1 MADSIE
7 GRTASYVG
15 PDTVDGLRTG
25 DRCRVLSDE
34 RSIIHVRWTTGA
46 LTDCYGEVT
55 PREIVP
61 DLNVMARYEDEFGF
75 EAGRGRGGM
84 GIDVTAVY
92 DRGGEI
98 ALFSAM
104 ESEGQLDTLKVA
116 ARKVVD
122 ELRRVV
128 AMDPSW
134 DGIRTSLG
142 DQAHEVISS
151 AIIAA
156 ITVASDEDDEVS
168 TDWEE
173 GDEIDDFLE

>member
-1 MADSIE
+1 MSTSIE

-15 PDTVDGLRTG
+15 PDTVDGLRNG

-34 RSIIHVRWTTGA
+34 RSIVHVRWTTGS
-46 LTDCYGEVT
+46 LKDLYGEVT
-55 PREIVP
+55 HREIVP
-61 DLNVMARYEDEFGF
+61 DLAVTARYEDEFAF
-75 EAGRGRGGM
+75 EAGGSRGGA

-98 ALFSAM
+98 ALLSAM

-116 ARKVVD
+116 ARKALAD
-122 ELRRVV
+122 LRRVV
-128 AMDPSW
+128 AMDPNW
-134 DGIRTSLG
+134 DSVRAGLESES
-142 DQAHEVISS
+142 HEVIAS

-156 ITVASDEDDEVS
+156 ITVASDDESVS

-173 GDEIDDFLE
+173 GDEIDDFLD

>member
-1 MADSIE
+1 MAESIE

-34 RSIIHVRWTTGA
+34 RSIVHVRWTTGS
-46 LTDCYGEVT
+46 LKDYYGEVT
-55 PREIVP
+55 HREIVP
-61 DLNVMARYEDEFGF
+61 DLAVVARYEDEFAF
-75 EAGRGRGGM
+75 EAGNSRGGA
-84 GIDVTAVY
+84 GINIEAVY

-98 ALFSAM
+98 ALLSAM

-116 ARKVVD
+116 ARKAVED
-122 ELRRVV
+122 LRRVI
-128 AMDPSW
+128 AMDPNW
-134 DGIRTSLG
+134 DSVRTALDEES
-142 DQAHEVISS
+142 HEVIAS

-156 ITVASDEDDEVS
+156 ITVASDDESVS

-173 GDEIDDFLE
+173 GDEIDDFLD